1 MSIICV
7 FCGDDIDAK
16 YQDNMSNVCG
26 QLECE
31 DCYNEHKNWL
41 SSLSHITNY
50 INEKYLYN
58 NEATDCGYKG
68 GDFKMDGDTPIYIAN
83 YGESEVDLNGEYVAL
98 KPVGINLKDNNIIL
112 VTRKEED

>member
-16 YQDNMSNVCG
+16 YQDNCG

-31 DCYNEHKNWL
+31 DCYNEHKNLL

-50 INEKYLYN
+50 INEKYL
-58 NEATDCGYKG
+58 CGYKG
-68 GDFKMDGDTPIYIAN
+68 GDFKMDVDTPIYIAN